1 MTKAKDRGKS
11 KRKQKDKTEM
21 RVMGRGTGWEATRT
35 GGNAGVGVGG
45 NADEGGGQT
54 RRTDE
59 ASDEAGG
66 NRRNLSV
73 TEVCDGSYEFFF
85 CILLCLQIRRAL
97 GCVYISI
104 SDKL

>member
-1 MTKAKDRGKS
+1 
-11 KRKQKDKTEM
+11 
-21 RVMGRGTGWEATRT
+21 MGRGTGWEATRT

-45 NADEGGGQT
+45 NADKGGGQT

-73 TEVCDGSYEFFF
+73 TEVCLELVFYFYNITSCTSVSNPHQFELPQTTIKQAAVCG
-85 CILLCLQIRRAL
+85 
-97 GCVYISI
+97 
-104 SDKL
+104 